1 MSDNATRTLTEYL
14 GGGEPMTA
22 KAISEELGIS
32 RQHLNTLI
40 LQVQAASAHAIP
52 HSGGRRQY
60 TTALRDLLL
69 EVRQSALPTTEALTA
84 ILPSYGVQMPQ
95 QPATEDRRAEL
106 ECRVQ
111 ALEATVA
118 EQQSSLLEFAA
129 WARQINAELDDVQTR
144 LPRPVADEHADSP
157 EAQRDAPGGISSRF
171 MPLRSWWHH
180 LVRSLKQWHR
190 RFDSV

>member
-14 GGGEPMTA
+14 GCGEPTTA
-22 KAISEELGIS
+22 KAIAEELGIS
-32 RQHLNTLI
+32 RQHLNTLVM
-40 LQVQAASAHAIP
+40 QVEEVSAQAIP

-69 EVRQSALPTTEALTA
+69 EVRQSALPTNEALAA
-84 ILPSYGVQMPQ
+84 ILPSYGVQMPE
-95 QPATEDRRAEL
+95 QPATEDRTAEL

-118 EQQSSLLEFAA
+118 EHHGALQEFAA
-129 WARQINAELDDVQTR
+129 WAHQIGEELDDVQSR
-144 LPRPVADEHADSP
+144 LPRSVACEHADSP
-157 EAQRDAPGGISSRF
+157 EAQRDSPGSISNRF
-171 MPLRSWWHH
+171 MPLCSWWRH

-190 RFDSV
+190 RFDST